1 MQLAWKEIRHSR
13 KKYLL
18 IETTLILMIFMVIFL
33 SGLAN
38 GLARAVSAGIENIPA
53 TSFVLSEDAE
63 NLITVSHLDIS
74 QFETLQSA
82 TSDSVAS
89 LNIQRTHIN
98 LKGID
103 NKLDI
108 TYFAID
114 PQKFLSPTVIE
125 GEKLSS
131 QGLTIVLDDAF
142 LEEGIEL
149 GEIVVDSA
157 SGIEMTVVG
166 FTKDALYG
174 HVSVGY
180 ISNDT
185 YNEIKLAINPGYSAF
200 YNTAVIQ
207 RSDSPLLNI
216 DNLVLTDK
224 ETIVDHLPGYSAEQ
238 TTIRMILWV
247 LVIISGAVLGV
258 FFYILTIQKQK
269 QFGVM
274 KAIGMK
280 TSEITNML
288 TQQITLLSLFG
299 VIAGNLLAFFMA
311 TFLPGSMPF
320 YIKLSDAFWVSVAF
334 VGISILCGLLSTWKV
349 AMVDPLITIG
359 GNES

>member
-1 MQLAWKEIRHSR
+1 MKLAWKEIKHSR

-18 IETTLILMIFMVIFL
+18 IEITLILMIFMVIFL

-53 TSFVLSEDAE
+53 TNFVLSADAE
-63 NLITVSHLDIS
+63 NLITVSHLDTS
-74 QFETLQSA
+74 QFESLQST

-89 LNIQRTHIN
+89 LNIQRTNIN
-98 LKGID
+98 LNGSD
-103 NKLDI
+103 TKLDI

-114 PQKFLSPTVIE
+114 PQNFLSPTVMK
-125 GEKLSS
+125 GEMLSAD
-131 QGLTIVLDDAF
+131 GYTIVLDDAF
-142 LEEGIEL
+142 MEEGIEI
-149 GEIVVDSA
+149 GSIVEDSV
-157 SGIEMTVVG
+157 SGIQMTVVG

-174 HVSVGY
+174 HVSIGY

-185 YNEIKLAINPGYSAF
+185 YTDIKLATNPGYLAF
-200 YNTAVIQ
+200 FNSAVIQ
-207 RSDSPLLNI
+207 GNDTSLISI
-216 DNLVLTDK
+216 DGLILADK
-224 ETIVDHLPGYSAEQ
+224 ETVVDHLPGYSAEQ

-280 TSEITNML
+280 MSEITGIL
-288 TQQITLLSLFG
+288 TIQITLLSLFG
-299 VIAGNLLAFFMA
+299 VFVGNLLAFFMSA
-311 TFLPGSMPF
+311 FLPKSMPF
-320 YIKLSDAFWVSVAF
+320 YIKYSDALLVSVAF
-334 VGISILCGLLSTWKV
+334 IGISVLCGLLSTWKV
-349 AMVDPLITIG
+349 ATVDPLITIG
-359 GNES
+359 GNE